1 MSDDNKEKL
10 LADLRKMDFSRSK
23 PTAIGD
29 EHGSRDRYGNLLLD
43 PKIVRRVFPGAVL
56 DYTKIDPAALSDNFQ
71 DIEKRMIR
79 EFIKAHPEMGPMELQ
94 KALLEAKGYEVSYQ
108 VIRTQREKD

>member
-1 MSDDNKEKL
+1 MSGLKVLN
-10 LADLRKMDFSRSK
+10 
-23 PTAIGD
+23 
-29 EHGSRDRYGNLLLD
+29 
-43 PKIVRRVFPGAVL
+43 RVSLPI
-56 DYTKIDPAALSDNFQ
+56 DYTKIDPAALIDNFQ

-108 VIRTQREKD
+108 VIRAQREKD